1 LFFFF
6 PFSRV
11 FPFYFNFEQ
20 KEATAMEM
28 QRRCSMAIAKD
39 SFISVF
45 YSFEEEREKKSQPKR
60 EKKKIFN
67 FIF

>member
-1 LFFFF
+1 
-6 PFSRV
+6 
-11 FPFYFNFEQ
+11 
-20 KEATAMEM
+20 
-28 QRRCSMAIAKD
+28 MAIAKD